1 MKRNLI
7 LLVALILSLQFQT
20 AFAKIYPAE
29 HINKVD
35 CDEAWNCFKCNK
47 EDEKRKKGIEEISIN
62 QWEQIFKK
70 QKIKDPLF
78 DKTDFR
84 NYTDQCYSYTYETSE
99 RNEKVLL
106 NWQSCT
112 FSTGTTKIDFKFPK
126 NLDASEHCKL
136 KTSNNE
142 NGAIKP
148 SDETTDSPPPKRK
161 PKQQFT
167 VNFFEA
173 NTFDEMR
180 TKVRF
185 DDEEDSH
192 LQFVKKFKDD
202 FSDIADKKIINE
214 YDAYILQHKKYVTH
228 LNTLI
233 LFYDA
238 VSKKCKTTGSNKDDF
253 GSVIIDDKNYG
264 PKKISK
270 SFIDVCS
277 TEFYSI
283 QYIPIFKN
291 HKIIFEEFADYVDI
305 RDNGKNTLEEKL
317 SNAKN
322 NDLEETRIDK
332 KKKDREAKR
341 REKEKEAEAAADKL
355 AEENRIAAEAEK
367 KAKAAQRQRDEAKR
381 IADEAAAD
389 KLAEEDRIAA
399 EADKKEQ
406 ARIAANKKKAA
417 FWDTIWSLITSTLLI
432 VIAATVGFMFGSRNN
447 KKVSNADVVSNEQ
460 QRELVIK
467 IKTLE
472 EKNQS
477 LERLIEKSLSRQ
489 EPQIL
494 TKVDI
499 PNEVVKELSEAEK
512 QAEVDRSRQSSYWDA
527 IDNPNLIEKFTAAY
541 NVIGLDK
548 VGRVKKGENA
558 LLQVDQKS
566 IEKSNFWAVPHKD
579 VWVILPGRTLSI
591 NAAALTA
598 DDGRYGRELFAG
610 IFKLEF
616 GSQFEVTASK
626 TLARKTAEGFLV
638 FQQGT
643 VMLPK

>member
-7 LLVALILSLQFQT
+7 LLVTLILSLQFQT
-20 AFAKIYPAE
+20 AFADINSPSE
-29 HINKVD
+29 HINKMEKD
-35 CDEAWNCFKCNK
+35 CNEDWYCFTCTRKGSG
-47 EDEKRKKGIEEISIN
+47 EEIKRKYT
-62 QWEQIFKK
+62 Q
-70 QKIKDPLF
+70 IKDIDIDDWAKIYKKSDYDFDREKFLNYTKSCISNEYV
-78 DKTDFR
+78 DKT
-84 NYTDQCYSYTYETSE
+84 TGMPITSFP
-99 RNEKVLL
+99 LL
-106 NWQSCT
+106 WESC
-112 FSTGTTKIDFKFPK
+112 SIDNPKNSRKFEFPK
-126 NLDASEHCKL
+126 NLDTNKCNKIKNKENSEDIDL
-136 KTSNNE
+136 DEYDPGFATSMFEGDAKFDQMSIKVGFNKEE
-142 NGAIKP
+142 NSYLQLAIKFRA
-148 SDETTDSPPPKRK
+148 DFNDITDS
-161 PKQQFT
+161 
-167 VNFFEA
+167 
-173 NTFDEMR
+173 
-180 TKVRF
+180 
-185 DDEEDSH
+185 
-192 LQFVKKFKDD
+192 
-202 FSDIADKKIINE
+202 KIISE
-214 YDAYILQHKKYVTH
+214 YDSYISKHKKYVTY

-233 LFYDA
+233 LFYEA
-238 VSKKCKTTGSNKDDF
+238 VSKKCDLPEKELFDF
-253 GSVIIDDKNYG
+253 GYVEIDKKEYG
-264 PKKISK
+264 RKKISK
-270 SFIDVCS
+270 SFIIDCQ
-277 TEFYSI
+277 TGFYSF
-283 QYIPIFKN
+283 QYQPIFKK
-291 HKIIFEEFADYVDI
+291 HKIIFEESADYVDI
-305 RDNGKNTLEEKL
+305 RDNGKSTLEEKL

-322 NDLEETRIDK
+322 NVTRTDK
-332 KKKDREAKR
+332 KRKDREAKR